1 METSLRIPTPWKDA
15 PVYLRESTVSTMD
28 DALALARA
36 GCPTGTTVAAGFQER
51 GRGRGPHSRWISA
64 PWESLL
70 ATVVLLRSDASFPPT
85 QISLRAGLAV
95 SLALEDAAGV
105 MTRIKWPNDLLWEGR
120 KLAGILCEA
129 RDRWIL
135 VGIGVN
141 CMQQSFPGEIAD
153 GACSLRAAAGRDI
166 APLTLLPV
174 VLARLK
180 ECLADEGWQGKVLER
195 LAFRDTAGR
204 AGGLDGIVRGL
215 DEDGAL
221 LLETTDGSMVRRDR

>member
-15 PVYLRESTVSTMD
+15 PVYLRESTTSTMD

-51 GRGRGPHSRWISA
+51 GRGRGQHSRWISVA
-64 PWESLL
+64 WESLL
-70 ATVVLLRSDASFPPT
+70 ATVVLRRSDAAFPPT
-85 QISLRAGLAV
+85 QLSLRAGLAV
-95 SLALEDAAGV
+95 SLAVEDAAGIQ
-105 MTRIKWPNDLLWEGR
+105 TRIKWPNDLLWEGR

-129 RDRWIL
+129 RERWLL

-141 CMQQSFPGEIAD
+141 CLQRAFPEEIAD
-153 GACSLRAAAGRDI
+153 SACSLRAAAGRDI

-180 ECLADEGWQGKVLER
+180 ECLADEVWQGKVLER
-195 LAFRDTAGR
+195 LAFRETAGR
-204 AGGLDGIVRGL
+204 AGGVDGIVRGL
-215 DEDGAL
+215 EEDGAL
-221 LLETTDGSMVRRDR
+221 LLETADGRTVRRDR